1 MTMTINDPI
10 SPAAPAAYA
19 DLAGE
24 YKASMEG
31 AAVYDNSYSG
41 RLRAEGADALDLLN
55 RLSTNRVDNLPA
67 GRGAPTILTTDRG
80 RILDLLGV
88 VNIGE
93 YSLLLTGAGKQ
104 QAVIDWLD
112 KYTIMEELTV
122 TDITGETAM
131 FTLCGPQC
139 LAALAALMPAAVD
152 GWAEMEPYAAVA
164 ATVAG
169 QETLLIRR
177 PLGDLAAWDLVT
189 DAGGGPAVGAA
200 LTAAGLVA
208 VGQEAWDALMVSCAI
223 PRSGRELGDAF
234 NPLEAGLI
242 GAVDF
247 AKGCYIG
254 QEVIARLDTYNK
266 VQRYLVQLRFP
277 DDAVVAEGAVLES
290 GGRNVGRV
298 TSLATIPT
306 TGERLALA
314 YIRTAQA
321 QPGAR
326 LELAAPGQGY
336 GEVVRL
342 PLLFG
347 DGG

>member
-1 MTMTINDPI
+1 MTMTINDSI
-10 SPAAPAAYA
+10 SPAAVAAYT
-19 DLAGE
+19 DPGGE
-24 YKASMEG
+24 YRAATEG
-31 AAVYDNSYSG
+31 AAVYENSQVG

-88 VNIGE
+88 VNMGE
-93 YSLLLTGAGKQ
+93 YALLLTGAGQ
-104 QAVIDWLD
+104 QQTVIDWLD

-131 FTLCGPQC
+131 FTLCGPHC
-139 LAALAALMPAAVD
+139 SEALAALMPAAVD
-152 GWAEMEPYAAVA
+152 GWAEMEPYAVVA

-169 QETLLIRR
+169 QETMLIRR

-200 LTAAGLVA
+200 LTDAGMTP
-208 VGQEAWDALMVSCAI
+208 VGQEAWDALMVSYSI

-266 VQRYLVQLRFP
+266 VQRYLARLRFP
-277 DDAVVAEGAVLES
+277 EDAVVTEGAVLES
-290 GGRNVGRV
+290 GGRTVGRV
-298 TSLATIPT
+298 TSLAIIPT
-306 TGERLALA
+306 TGERLGLA
-314 YIRTAQA
+314 YIRTARA

-326 LELAAPGQGY
+326 LEMAAPAQGY
-336 GEVVRL
+336 GEVVKL

>member
-1 MTMTINDPI
+1 MTMTINDPS
-10 SPAAPAAYA
+10 SPAAPAVYT
-19 DLAGE
+19 DPGGE
-24 YKASMEG
+24 YRAATEG
-31 AAVYDNSYSG
+31 AAFYDNSYAG

-55 RLSTNRVDNLPA
+55 RLSTNRVDNLAA

-88 VNIGE
+88 VNLGE
-93 YSLLLTGAGKQ
+93 YALLLTGVGKQ

-139 LAALAALMPAAVD
+139 LAAVAALMPAVVD
-152 GWAEMEPYAAVA
+152 GWAEMEPYAAAA

-169 QETLLIRR
+169 QETVLIRR
-177 PLGDLAAWDLVT
+177 QLGELAAWDLVT
-189 DAGGGPAVGAA
+189 DAAGGAAVGAA
-200 LTAAGLVA
+200 LTAAGLA
-208 VGQEAWDALMVSCAI
+208 PVGQEAWDALMVSYAV
-223 PRSGRELGDAF
+223 PRCGRELGDAF

-266 VQRYLVQLRFP
+266 VQRYLAQLRFP
-277 DDAVVAEGAVLES
+277 DNAVVTEGAVLES
-290 GGRNVGRV
+290 GGRNAGRV

-306 TGERLALA
+306 GERLGLA

>member
-10 SPAAPAAYA
+10 SPAAACTDPV
-19 DLAGE
+19 GE
-24 YKASMEG
+24 YRAATEG
-31 AAVYDNSYSG
+31 AAFYDNSCAG

-88 VNIGE
+88 VNLGE
-93 YSLLLTGAGKQ
+93 YALLLTGAGKQ

-122 TDITGETAM
+122 ADITGETAM
-131 FTLCGPQC
+131 FTVCGPQC
-139 LAALAALMPAAVD
+139 PEALALLMPAAVD

-169 QETLLIRR
+169 QETLLIRK
-177 PLGDLAAWDLVT
+177 PLGELAAWDLVT
-189 DAGGGPAVGAA
+189 DADGGAAVGAA
-200 LTAAGLVA
+200 LTDAGLTP

-223 PRSGRELGDAF
+223 PRSGRELGDDF

-266 VQRYLVQLRFP
+266 VQRYLAQLRFP
-277 DDAVVAEGAVLES
+277 DDAVATEGAGLES
-290 GGRNVGRV
+290 GGRAVGRV
-298 TSLATIPT
+298 TSLATIPS
-306 TGERLALA
+306 TGERLGLA

-321 QPGAR
+321 KPGAR
-326 LELAAPGQGY
+326 LELAAPAQGY
-336 GEVVRL
+336 GEVVKL

>member
-1 MTMTINDPI
+1 MTIT
-10 SPAAPAAYA
+10 SPTSLAAAAYA
-19 DLAGE
+19 DPAGE
-24 YKASMEG
+24 YRAVMEG
-31 AAVYDNSYSG
+31 AAFYDNSGAG

-67 GRGAPTILTTDRG
+67 GRGALTILTTDRG

-93 YSLLLTGAGKQ
+93 YALLLTGAGKQ

-131 FTLCGPQC
+131 FTLCGPHC
-139 LAALAALMPAAVD
+139 REVLAALMTADVD

-169 QETLLIRR
+169 QEALLIRR

-189 DAGGGPAVGAA
+189 DASGGPVVGAA
-200 LTAAGLVA
+200 LADAGLVA
-208 VGQEAWDALMVSCAI
+208 VGQEAWDALMVNYAI

-266 VQRYLVQLRFP
+266 VQRYLAQLRFS
-277 DDAVVAEGAVLES
+277 DDAVATEGAVLES

-326 LELAAPGQGY
+326 LELATPAQGY
-336 GEVVRL
+336 GEVVKL

>member
-1 MTMTINDPI
+1 MTMTIKDPI
-10 SPAAPAAYA
+10 SPAAAYTNP
-19 DLAGE
+19 AGE
-24 YKASMEG
+24 YRAATEG
-31 AAVYDNSYSG
+31 AAVYDNSCAG
-41 RLRAEGADALDLLN
+41 RLRAEGVDALDLLN
-55 RLSTNRVDNLPA
+55 RLSTNRVDNLAA

-88 VNIGE
+88 VNLGE
-93 YSLLLTGAGKQ
+93 YALLLTGAGKQ
-104 QAVIDWLD
+104 RAVIDWLD

-122 TDITGETAM
+122 ADITGETAM
-131 FTLCGPQC
+131 FTLCGPHC

-169 QETLLIRR
+169 QETVLIRR
-177 PLGDLAAWDLVT
+177 QLGDLAAWDLVT
-189 DAGGGPAVGAA
+189 DAAGGPAVGAA
-200 LTAAGLVA
+200 LTAAGLTP
-208 VGQEAWDALMVSCAI
+208 VGQGAWDALMVSYAI
-223 PRSGRELGDAF
+223 PRCGRELGDGF

-266 VQRYLVQLRFP
+266 VQRYLAQLRFP
-277 DDAVVAEGAVLES
+277 EDAAVTEGAVLES

-321 QPGAR
+321 KPGAR
-326 LELAAPGQGY
+326 LELASPAQGY